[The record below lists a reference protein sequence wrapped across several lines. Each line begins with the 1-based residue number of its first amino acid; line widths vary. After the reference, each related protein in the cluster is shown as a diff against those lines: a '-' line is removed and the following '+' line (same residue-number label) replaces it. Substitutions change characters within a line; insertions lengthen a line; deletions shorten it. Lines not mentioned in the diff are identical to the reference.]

1 MKTTIGN
8 LVCGKGRRY
17 GLVASRWNDFFV
29 EKMVAGAV
37 DTFLRHGAQEKNL
50 HLVKVPGAWEIPI
63 AVKHLLASGTVDGV
77 VALGCLIR
85 GATPHF
91 DYISGEVTKGL
102 GRLSLDTGLPVTY
115 GVITVENLEQAI
127 ERSGSKAGNKG
138 GEAAASLIEMVELCS
153 ELAQTKSS

>member
-1 MKTTIGN
+1 MKTTSGN
-8 LVCGKGRRY
+8 LVCSKGRRY
-17 GLVASRWNDFFV
+17 GIVVSRWNDFFV
-29 EKMVAGAV
+29 EKMLGGAI
-37 DTFLRHGAQEKNL
+37 DTLVRHGADEKNL
-50 HLVKVPGAWEIPI
+50 HIVRVPGAWEIPV

-102 GRLSLDTGLPVTY
+102 GRLSLDTGIPVTY
-115 GVITVENLEQAI
+115 GVITVENLDQAI

-138 GEAAASLIEMVELCS
+138 GEAAASLIEMVELIDQ
-153 ELAQTKSS
+153 LGKLK

>member
-1 MKTTIGN
+1 MKTTVGN

-17 GLVASRWNDFFV
+17 GLVVSRWNDFFV
-29 EKMVAGAV
+29 EKMLGGAV
-37 DTFLRHGAQEKNL
+37 DTLLRHGAEEKNL
-50 HLVKVPGAWEIPI
+50 HLVRVPGAWEIPV

-85 GATPHF
+85 GSTPHF

-102 GRLSLDTGLPVTY
+102 GRLSLDTGIPVTY

-138 GEAAASLIEMVELCS
+138 GEAAASLIEMVELV
-153 ELAQTKSS
+153 AQLGQLK